1 MEAELANRAKKKGKT
16 EEAEKWSKM
25 DGKSKP
31 TSQQANRPTGQQANE
46 AAAEAAEHHRGAQ
59 ALHQG
64 VYPQGQRVKPDR

>member
-31 TSQQANRPTGQQANE
+31 TSQLANRPT
-46 AAAEAAEHHRGAQ
+46 RR
-59 ALHQG
+59 
-64 VYPQGQRVKPDR
+64 QRKQLNIIVERKPSTKASIRKGSA

>member
-16 EEAEKWSKM
+16 DEAEKWSKM
-25 DGKSKP
+25 DGKNKP
-31 TSQQANRPTGQQANE
+31 TSQQATSANE

>member
-31 TSQQANRPTGQQANE
+31 TSQQANKPTG
-46 AAAEAAEHHRGAQ
+46 H
-59 ALHQG
+59 L
-64 VYPQGQRVKPDR
+64 GQRGGSGSS